1 MLSAIFFR
9 SMFILHIFIKLK
21 CENSEGLKEII
32 LNKYE
37 YELNVSRYDLTIL
50 NLNTELYDMKYSL
63 MAFINDTNYDL
74 NLFNYYTPFYN
85 HFWLFYISDVT
96 IFEEI
101 IHKYRIKSD
110 YMTIFGIIIPKHL
123 KDKLKRNFD
132 VLNPSIFYVE
142 DNFTKFLE
150 ESDFRKN
157 DKMIYF
163 SFDTKKPISRYPE
176 KYLIILSLL
185 IFSLSGIIFM
195 FWLIFYNISKE
206 KNITTI
212 QKYCS
217 IFPILNII
225 ISITLLI
232 KCLYIRGKD
241 PYLHYEYMATIDTIF
256 LSLNT
261 IFKLSLWILLIMF
274 SSGWN
279 IAIKTISKKI
289 LLSYCKYGIFIF
301 VFLSMDIFIYNINEK
316 IYNKYCEIL
325 NIIFLII
332 ITIIVLIKIK
342 NTVKL
347 LYKKLY
353 YAQTLIPEFTEGLL
367 FKLKLFSKVK
377 VMIIIYPIP
386 NILLFLMHLFIPGIY
401 VSICLKFINY
411 YFLNMVFLI
420 NLLIILGPKSLPKN
434 YDVDFAKDLEN
445 DPGKIYKYNILL
457 NSEDEIIL
465 NDLTKNEIRKIKKKN
480 NPILIFGPTLNQNNN
495 NSYNYRYN
503 FFINSVEDE
512 KDINRF
518 YTNLQIG
525 FFE

>member
-1 MLSAIFFR
+1 MEYSNKNN
-9 SMFILHIFIKLK
+9 IKK
-21 CENSEGLKEII
+21 NS
-32 LNKYE
+32 
-37 YELNVSRYDLTIL
+37 
-50 NLNTELYDMKYSL
+50 
-63 MAFINDTNYDL
+63 F
-74 NLFNYYTPFYN
+74 
-85 HFWLFYISDVT
+85 
-96 IFEEI
+96 
-101 IHKYRIKSD
+101 
-110 YMTIFGIIIPKHL
+110 
-123 KDKLKRNFD
+123 
-132 VLNPSIFYVE
+132 
-142 DNFTKFLE
+142 
-150 ESDFRKN
+150 
-157 DKMIYF
+157 
-163 SFDTKKPISRYPE
+163 
-176 KYLIILSLL
+176 
-185 IFSLSGIIFM
+185 
-195 FWLIFYNISKE
+195 
-206 KNITTI
+206 
-212 QKYCS
+212 
-217 IFPILNII
+217 
-225 ISITLLI
+225 
-232 KCLYIRGKD
+232 
-241 PYLHYEYMATIDTIF
+241 
-256 LSLNT
+256 
-261 IFKLSLWILLIMF
+261 
-274 SSGWN
+274 
-279 IAIKTISKKI
+279 
-289 LLSYCKYGIFIF
+289 
-301 VFLSMDIFIYNINEK
+301 
-316 IYNKYCEIL
+316 NKYCEIL

-386 NILLFLMHLFIPGIY
+386 NILLFLMHLFIPEIY

-518 YTNLQIG
+518 YTNLRIG
-525 FFE
+525 FYE

>member
-1 MLSAIFFR
+1 
-9 SMFILHIFIKLK
+9 
-21 CENSEGLKEII
+21 
-32 LNKYE
+32 
-37 YELNVSRYDLTIL
+37 
-50 NLNTELYDMKYSL
+50 
-63 MAFINDTNYDL
+63 
-74 NLFNYYTPFYN
+74 
-85 HFWLFYISDVT
+85 
-96 IFEEI
+96 
-101 IHKYRIKSD
+101 
-110 YMTIFGIIIPKHL
+110 
-123 KDKLKRNFD
+123 
-132 VLNPSIFYVE
+132 
-142 DNFTKFLE
+142 
-150 ESDFRKN
+150 
-157 DKMIYF
+157 
-163 SFDTKKPISRYPE
+163 
-176 KYLIILSLL
+176 
-185 IFSLSGIIFM
+185 
-195 FWLIFYNISKE
+195 
-206 KNITTI
+206 
-212 QKYCS
+212 
-217 IFPILNII
+217 
-225 ISITLLI
+225 
-232 KCLYIRGKD
+232 
-241 PYLHYEYMATIDTIF
+241 MATIDTIF

-386 NILLFLMHLFIPGIY
+386 NILLFLMHLFIPEIY

-518 YTNLQIG
+518 YTNLRIG
-525 FFE
+525 FYE